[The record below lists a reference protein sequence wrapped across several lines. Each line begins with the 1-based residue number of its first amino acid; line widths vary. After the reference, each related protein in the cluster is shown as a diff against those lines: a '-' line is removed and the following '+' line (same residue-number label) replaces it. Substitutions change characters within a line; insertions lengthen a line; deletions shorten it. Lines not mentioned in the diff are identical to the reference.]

1 MVELNKGRL
10 GLGAIAIL
18 LMCLSM
24 LLGFISMGLVYQYE
38 WRQRFAGA
46 HLDIAQASSDA
57 TTQYQEISKAI
68 EILGTF
74 PKEGNW
80 HFFNKLNPKTNL
92 ANAWKALQEVQAYA
106 KLSAT
111 LEKNSSA
118 YNIAIYNTQEKIQYF
133 ENEYM
138 GAFSTYIDWGAGRYI
153 GEYIGLGLGVVWV
166 ICWGIT
172 WVTALEEEDNGWEA
186 LAWILTSIPI
196 WIAFVF
202 FIWVSLAPIY
212 YFGPA

>member
-1 MVELNKGRL
+1 MVEVNKGRL
-10 GLGAIAIL
+10 VLGAIAIV

-46 HLDIAQASSDA
+46 HLDIAQAASDA
-57 TTQYQEISKAI
+57 TTQYQEISRAI
-68 EILGTF
+68 EILQTF

-80 HFFNKLNPKTNL
+80 DFFNKLNPKTNI
-92 ANAWKALQEVQAYA
+92 ANAWKALQEAQTYTE
-106 KLSAT
+106 LSTT

-138 GAFSTYIDWGAGRYI
+138 GAFSVYIDWGAGRYI
-153 GEYIGLGLGVVWV
+153 GNYIGVGLGIIWF
-166 ICWGIT
+166 ICWAIT
-172 WVTALEEEDNGWEA
+172 WLLASDGSGWEA
-186 LAWILTSIPI
+186 LVWILTSIPI
-196 WIAFVF
+196 WIALVF
-202 FIWVSLAPIY
+202 FIWVGFAPVY
-212 YFGPA
+212 YSGPV